1 MRMQL
6 EGIKKKVL
14 KIVIKIQWGRW
25 NKIGRKF
32 MVAEA
37 TWGFIVPFSL
47 LFMCLKFLII
57 EMKDLLSLQSYQLRF
72 EPHLIWRLA
81 LCLYSIVGFF
91 SQMKKWLS
99 GDPISQAF
107 WILMFLSFHC
117 FVKIW
122 KQLALEFQG
131 LTISYAQVKR
141 IHFSSRLLCCHLS
154 VIFPSCLS
162 VDGIQ

>member
-1 MRMQL
+1 MSRLCCPQIPCSSNYKKWWLLQTWINLFLLGCFHEL
-6 EGIKKKVL
+6 EGIKEKVL

-37 TWGFIVPFSL
+37 TWCFIVPFSL
-47 LFMCLKFLII
+47 LFMCLKFFII

-91 SQMKKWLS
+91 SQMKKMAVRR
-99 GDPISQAF
+99 P
-107 WILMFLSFHC
+107 
-117 FVKIW
+117 
-122 KQLALEFQG
+122 
-131 LTISYAQVKR
+131 
-141 IHFSSRLLCCHLS
+141 HFTSTLDSDVLKLPLFC
-154 VIFPSCLS
+154 
-162 VDGIQ
+162 